1 MIKQVCKRDGKVVDF
16 DENKIFSAISNA
28 YVDVYGEITDE
39 KDDEI
44 SAITDSVVDT
54 LNFFTD
60 IIHVET
66 IQDIIEKEI
75 SEYDFYAAKAYIT
88 YRYIRALARNDYD

>member
-1 MIKQVCKRDGKVVDF
+1 MIKQVCKRDGTVVDF

-60 IIHVET
+60 IIFV
-66 IQDIIEKEI
+66 IC
-75 SEYDFYAAKAYIT
+75 
-88 YRYIRALARNDYD
+88 